1 MLLRLPLTSV
11 RRQADICPYLKLFS
25 RPMIRCW
32 LFPINNTI
40 QQEVVQE
47 QLSDFR
53 LCVSESHYSTIK
65 MIVSCFACLTCFQPS
80 SWSIY
85 SLSFS
90 MYAEVLPRLYSDLI
104 IHNIYPFSFENIHL

>member
-53 LCVSESHYSTIK
+53 LCVSMKATIQQLK
-65 MIVSCFACLTCFQPS
+65 GL
-80 SWSIY
+80 Y
-85 SLSFS
+85 R
-90 MYAEVLPRLYSDLI
+90 VLRA
-104 IHNIYPFSFENIHL
+104 